1 MGSAIAVTDE
11 DVLFVDGIGCT
22 VTCCF
27 KRLLVAFDEKRST
40 TVSHVFAFTVEIGS
54 IDSLAS
60 PYGNPVGAF
69 LTSAA
74 IVPRYKQI
82 IPATML
88 EDKRCLD
95 GVRTRIF

>member
-1 MGSAIAVTDE
+1 VGYAVAVTDE
-11 DVLFVDGIGCT
+11 DIFFVDGVGGT
-22 VTCCF
+22 MTCCF

-40 TVSHVFAFTVEIGS
+40 TIGHVFALAVEIGA
-54 IDSLAS
+54 IDSLATS
-60 PYGNPVGAF
+60 YGNSVGAF
-69 LTSAA
+69 FTSAA

-82 IPATML
+82 IPPTMF

>member
-1 MGSAIAVTDE
+1 MGCAIAVTDE
-11 DVLFVDGIGCT
+11 DIFSVDGVGST

-27 KRLLVAFDEKRST
+27 KGLLVAFDEKRSA
-40 TVSHVFAFTVEIGS
+40 TVGQIFALTVEIGS
-54 IDSLAS
+54 IDSFATS
-60 PYGNPVGAF
+60 YGNSVGAF
-69 LTSAA
+69 FTSAT